1 MSFNAVWNTATSRFL
16 RGFELWELCFSIT
29 LGIPTVLSSV
39 LNLENLDLLDPF
51 ITFLL
56 NDRLLFLFALNLEN
70 DLFLDDSERFHLH
83 CV

>member
-1 MSFNAVWNTATSRFL
+1 ML
-16 RGFELWELCFSIT
+16 RHRRWCGRDVFQCRLEHGNFTVPARFELWELCFSIT

-56 NDRLLFLFALNLEN
+56 NDRLLSLRAE
-70 DLFLDDSERFHLH
+70 SGE
-83 CV
+83 